1 MSRPE
6 PEQTRPMKTKCGV
19 MSLLVWHTLFQPSF
33 WNKSFS
39 GFLVSKKN
47 HNFSFPKLF
56 GSKVKDQGNSNQQQ
70 YIIFGIF
77 NLFLFIFIF
86 CGFIGFCFWEENFV
100 TSADL
105 IRSPWTKPWISDFH
119 KANTDSSTYAIDV
132 SGDKAI
138 EGDKADQEQ
147 I

>member
-1 MSRPE
+1 M
-6 PEQTRPMKTKCGV
+6 
-19 MSLLVWHTLFQPSF
+19 LVWLTLFQPSF
-33 WNKSFS
+33 WNESFS
-39 GFLVSKKN
+39 GFKYLKLN

-56 GSKVKDQGNSNQQQ
+56 GSKVKDQGNTTQQQ
-70 YIIFGIF
+70 YIVFGIF

-105 IRSPWTKPWISDFH
+105 NRSPWTKPWILDFH
-119 KANTDSSTYAIDV
+119 KANTDNSTFSIDV

-138 EGDKADQEQ
+138 EDDKADQE
-147 I
+147 